1 MSSLGKARKLA
12 RQALESLYKG
22 TCTVYEYQS
31 VKDPITKITSTEEVV
46 VLIDQPCKLSFKNI
60 TSVNQLDN
68 VPNISQ
74 GVKLFIAPDIVIK
87 AGSKIT
93 VTQNG
98 VTTDYVRSSK
108 PAVFSSHQEI
118 ILELYK
124 DKA

>member
-1 MSSLGKARKLA
+1 MTNSYRTAI
-12 RQALESLYKG
+12 ESLYKG
-22 TCTVYEYQS
+22 NCPVYEYQS

-68 VPNISQ
+68 VLNISQ
-74 GVKLFIAPDIVIK
+74 CVKLFIAPDIVIK

-98 VTTDYVRSSK
+98 VTTAYTRSGQ
-108 PAVFSSHQEI
+108 PAIYSNHQEI
-118 ILELYK
+118 SLELFK
-124 DKA
+124 GWA